1 MLTLQMTGV
10 KRPSLWRE
18 GTAYAILRDDTKI
31 GRIDISGRPK
41 RDGEAQIE
49 IREQVYEG
57 RIQITGKAQWTYVP
71 SRWVMQS
78 EGRDLHVAI
87 WESGKT
93 WVTEAEQGIEALRLR
108 RSALSGVM
116 SIEREANQA
125 ALGEL
130 KWLRARLLPK
140 AVPQG
145 VALATGL
152 DLPETFEVFLL
163 WLVVQDNYRNT
174 DG

>member
-1 MLTLQMTGV
+1 MLTLQMTAV
-10 KRPSLWRE
+10 KRRSLWRE

-31 GRIDISGRPK
+31 GRIDISGRPQ

-49 IREQVYEG
+49 IGELVYQG
-57 RIQITGKAQWTYVP
+57 RIQVTGKAHWTYVP
-71 SRWVMQS
+71 SRWAMQS
-78 EGRDLHVAI
+78 QGRDLHVAI

-93 WVTEAEQGIEALRLR
+93 WVTEAEEGIEALRLR
-108 RSALSGVM
+108 RAALTGVM
-116 SIEREANQA
+116 SIEREADQT

-145 VALATGL
+145 VALETGL
-152 DLPETFEVFLL
+152 NLPETFHVFLL